1 MMTAKVA
8 VPKIQLLCPL
18 CVLEGK
24 PEPVETSADF
34 AWLPALLEKYIP
46 EDKRKE
52 GFMTLDEAIAK
63 APQFE
68 ALVKTSGKRRK
79 AKAICSAHGRDLR
92 AAKIWTDKY
101 SEVQERIARA
111 AAKHAAERAEE
122 QAERE
127 RKAFDSIGSILKG
140 KKLAADA
147 AVESQ
152 GEEPEGDDA
161 GAQARAD
168 QEAVQR
174 KLAADLEARNAA
186 EAAEAVEADGEPS
199 EPTGKGKGRKP
210 AGKGRKAQAKGA
222 STKGRAQSQ
231 LRGEIESAFAGDEP
245 SED

>member
-140 KKLAADA
+140 KKLAADVA
-147 AVESQ
+147 AEPQ

-161 GAQARAD
+161 GAQARAE

-186 EAAEAVEADGEPS
+186 EAAEAAADGEPS
-199 EPTGKGKGRKP
+199 EPTGKGRKP
-210 AGKGRKAQAKGA
+210 AGKGRKAQAKG
-222 STKGRAQSQ
+222 SSRRPKGQ
-231 LRGEIESAFAGDEP
+231 LRQEINDALAGNEP

>member
-1 MMTAKVA
+1 MTAKVA
-8 VPKIQLLCPL
+8 VPTIKLLCPL
-18 CVLEGK
+18 CVAQGK
-24 PEPVETSADF
+24 MEPVKTSIDS
-34 AWLPALLEKYIP
+34 AWVPALLEKYIP

-68 ALVKTSGKRRK
+68 ALVKISGKRRK

-122 QAERE
+122 QVERE
-127 RKAFDSIGSILKG
+127 RKAFNSIGSILSG

-147 AVESQ
+147 AAESQ

-161 GAQARAD
+161 GKQARAE

-186 EAAEAVEADGEPS
+186 EAAEADDEPS
-199 EPTGKGKGRKP
+199 APKGKGRKP
-210 AGKGRKAQAKGA
+210 AGKGRKAQAEGSGRRVKG
-222 STKGRAQSQ
+222 Q
-231 LRGEIESAFAGDEP
+231 LRQEINDALAGAEP
-245 SED
+245 PED